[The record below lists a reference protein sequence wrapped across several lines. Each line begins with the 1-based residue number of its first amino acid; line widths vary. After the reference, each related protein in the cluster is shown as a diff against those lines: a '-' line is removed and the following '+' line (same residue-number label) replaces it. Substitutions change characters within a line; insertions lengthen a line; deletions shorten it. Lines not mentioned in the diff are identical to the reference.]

1 MPHAWL
7 EIAKRMQALA
17 QAGLTYAEN
26 GYDRERYEELQT
38 ISLDI
43 LHRLTD
49 EPVEKIRSLFTN
61 ETGYQTPKVDV
72 RAVVFEGEKI
82 LMVRENTDNRWSLP
96 GGWADVGYSPK
107 EVAIKEVREEAGLVV
122 EPTRLLAL
130 LDKKC
135 HPHPP
140 SPFHIYKVFI
150 LCRTVGGELV
160 PGLETNG
167 VGYFAEDRLPDLSL
181 DRITETQIRL
191 MFELASN
198 PGRDVAFD

>member
-1 MPHAWL
+1 MPHSWL
-7 EIAKRMQALA
+7 ETAKRMQALA

-49 EPVEKIRSLFTN
+49 EPVEKIRLLFAN

-72 RAVVFEGEKI
+72 RAVVFEGKKI
-82 LMVRENTDNRWSLP
+82 LMVREKADNRWSLP

-107 EVAIKEVREEAGLVV
+107 EVAVKEVREEAGLVV

-130 LDKKC
+130 LDKKF

-140 SPFHIYKVFI
+140 SPFHTYKVFI

-160 PGLETNG
+160 PGLETYG
-167 VGYFAEDRLPDLSL
+167 VDYFAENCLPDLSV
-181 DRITETQIRL
+181 DRITEPQIRL
-191 MFELASN
+191 MFELTRHPA
-198 PGRDVAFD
+198 RDIAFD